1 MNQTRT
7 LYVCH
12 LFICVN
18 DRHGERKSCADGKSA
33 EIKDYL
39 KDQLEK
45 RGWKSRVRVSHSGC
59 LGLCAKGPNVMLYP
73 QGIWFSAVTLAD
85 ADRILDKVAEL
96 VE

>member
-1 MNQTRT
+1 MNQART
-7 LYVCH
+7 PYVCH

-18 DRHGERKSCADGKSA
+18 DRHGERKSCADAKNT

-59 LGLCAKGPNVMLYP
+59 MGLCAKGPNVMLYP

-85 ADRILDKVAEL
+85 ANRILDKVAEL